1 MLFPPRRLKAQS
13 QCIPRFPGVR
23 LRSGANQHQGCALI
37 GIASG
42 VRAQGS
48 LQQCFVASSAAREHF
63 HATKV
68 VDVNDGDGNTKRIGG
83 LLAEPLR

>member
-1 MLFPPRRLKAQS
+1 MFLPPRRLKAHS

-23 LRSGANQHQGCALI
+23 LGSGANQDQWCAFI

-42 VRAQGS
+42 VRAQGF
-48 LQQCFVASSAAREHF
+48 LQQCFVATSAAREHF

-68 VDVNDGDGNTKRIGG
+68 VDVNDGNGNTKGIGG
-83 LLAEPLR
+83 VLAEPVR